1 MKKILVII
9 VALIAFNILG
19 RGSSE
24 KSTEHKNTQA
34 EEAIAEQ
41 EEKEEPEE
49 RTNTKLAYDDDGY
62 IIVTYSTRG
71 ELESIDKPNVHL
83 RGTLID
89 TNNMIFTI
97 EDEEGGIWTG
107 QSAGGRD
114 FREYIGTECDI
125 YGFCTGGISSVHD
138 TPLVDMAY
146 NDSHISFEDGRSYYP
161 KDHESYSQFPSWP
174 FENERESSEM
184 SVWIPTDGGTKYHS
198 YSGCSGMEN
207 PEQVTEAEAIERGFD
222 RCGKCW

>member
-1 MKKILVII
+1 MVEVRQEISKDKY
-9 VALIAFNILG
+9 
-19 RGSSE
+19 
-24 KSTEHKNTQA
+24 TQDEESDDSAGA
-34 EEAIAEQ
+34 EL
-41 EEKEEPEE
+41 
-49 RTNTKLAYDDDGY
+49 TYDDDGY

-71 ELESIDKPNVHL
+71 LLEDIDKPNVHL
-83 RGTLID
+83 NGTLID
-89 TNNMIFTI
+89 ANNMVFTI

-125 YGFCTGGISSVHD
+125 YGFCTGGISSIHN

-146 NDSHISFEDGRSYYP
+146 NDSHISFEDGKSYYP
-161 KDHESYSQFPSWP
+161 NDNESYAQFSDWP
-174 FENERESSEM
+174 FENQKEGSEF